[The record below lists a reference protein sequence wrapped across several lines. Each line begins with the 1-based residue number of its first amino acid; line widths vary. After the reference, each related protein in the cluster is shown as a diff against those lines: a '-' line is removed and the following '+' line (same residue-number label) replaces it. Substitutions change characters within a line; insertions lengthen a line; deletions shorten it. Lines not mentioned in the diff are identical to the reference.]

1 MSIESK
7 LLKLMEGVEGYLPL
21 GVGTSVEINDPAH
34 PAHGTVAKIK
44 TARKDG
50 DQVPVY
56 TLEGVDGEISHNQI
70 KLVEPEGKAPV
81 SEEKEESEDETDEDE
96 GKENADQ
103 VEDQPSV
110 TIDNPINPD
119 LNPSADSQEMIDAA
133 DSQEDDQDQ
142 DGDENKGK
150 ENVKEET
157 METMG
162 SILQETELSEEFKL
176 KAATLFEAKVT
187 EKATILAEE
196 KIAQLEEEYQ
206 TKLSES
212 VSQIEKELIEN
223 IDGYFGA
230 LSEQWM
236 KDNELALEASIKS
249 DLTESFINGMKQLFE
264 SHWIDLPVEKFDIVN
279 SLEDKNKKLSE
290 ELENKTK
297 LLEESTAQLKN
308 ANREIIMENATKGMT
323 DIDASKFR
331 VLMEDFDFEDSET
344 FVKRTE
350 IIKESFFGSGKKE
363 IKDQP
368 LKISGKPLIEEVEIK
383 QTPANASPITQF
395 ADFIRKTSKN

>member
-34 PAHGTVAKIK
+34 PAHGTVANIK

-81 SEEKEESEDETDEDE
+81 SEEKEESEDETDED
-96 GKENADQ
+96 KENADQ

-119 LNPSADSQEMIDAA
+119 LNPSADSQEMINAA

-142 DGDENKGK
+142 DGEEKK
-150 ENVKEET
+150 NVKEET

-162 SILQETELSEEFKL
+162 SILEETELSEEFKL
-176 KAATLFEAKVT
+176 KAATLFEAKVA
-187 EKATILAEE
+187 EKANILAEE
-196 KIAQLEEEYQ
+196 KIAQIQEEYQ

-212 VSQIEKELIEN
+212 VTEIEKELREN
-223 IDGYFGA
+223 IDGYFGSLA
-230 LSEQWM
+230 EQWM

-323 DIDASKFR
+323 DIDAGKFR

-383 QTPANASPITQF
+383 QTPANASPISQF

>member
-34 PAHGTVAKIK
+34 PAHGTVAKIE

-56 TLEGVDGEISHNQI
+56 KLEGIDGEVSHNQI

-81 SEEKEESEDETDEDE
+81 SEEKEESEDKTDKDE
-96 GKENADQ
+96 NKENADQ

-133 DSQEDDQDQ
+133 DSQENDQDQ
-142 DGDENKGK
+142 DGEQKK
-150 ENVKEET
+150 NVQEET

-162 SILQETELSEEFKL
+162 SILEETELSEEFKL

-187 EKATILAEE
+187 EKANILAEE
-196 KIAQLEEEYQ
+196 KIAQIQEEYQ

-212 VSQIEKELIEN
+212 VVEIEKELREN
-223 IDGYFGA
+223 IDGYFGSLA
-230 LSEQWM
+230 EQWM

-290 ELENKTK
+290 ELESKTK

-331 VLMEDFDFEDSET
+331 TLMEDFDFEDSET

-363 IKDQP
+363 IKDQT
-368 LKISGKPLIEEVEIK
+368 LKISNKPLIEEVEIK
-383 QTPANASPITQF
+383 QTPTNASPISQF